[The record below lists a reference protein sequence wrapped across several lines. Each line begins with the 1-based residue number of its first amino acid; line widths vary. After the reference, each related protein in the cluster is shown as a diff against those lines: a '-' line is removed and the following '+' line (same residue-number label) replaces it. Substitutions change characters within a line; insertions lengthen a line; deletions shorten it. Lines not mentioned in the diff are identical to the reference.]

1 MLQFNVFHSTYLIAI
16 YCNIFYTKISSICLY
31 TFIPIIYI
39 VNYTTDNSLSFYNF
53 DLLKNFQN
61 ILSPFEPIFFTSF
74 LFRNVLFSTFWPI
87 FSSIPFHVVRVHSI
101 LFTNTNKCLNL
112 IQCLKLSYPFP
123 CLQSSMTDCIIFIT
137 HSHQFCFKKL
147 FFTCNNKLSCS
158 QTIRIA

>member
-1 MLQFNVFHSTYLIAI
+1 MCFIPLISFQYTAI
-16 YCNIFYTKISSICLY
+16 Y
-31 TFIPIIYI
+31 FIQKLVLSVYI
-39 VNYTTDNSLSFYNF
+39 HDNSLSFYNF
-53 DLLKNFQN
+53 LHLN
-61 ILSPFEPIFFTSF
+61 PFFTSIP
-74 LFRNVLFSTFWPI
+74 FRNVLFSTFWPI